1 MRPLHLLPVL
11 AIAVAGL
18 AACDP
23 KTDFPAIV
31 ALATPPSGPAPSWRL
46 KDPDGN
52 LVSSDQFKGKV
63 VVLDFWA
70 TWCVPCRIE
79 IPGYIDLQKKYGK
92 DGLVIVGASVDQ
104 EGPAVVKKFM
114 ADFGINYPVVMA
126 DDDLVN
132 AFGGVDAYPTTYII
146 DRDGIIRDRKIG
158 VQSEEKFE
166 KRILVWL
173 KPGGAAR

>member
-70 TWCVPCRIE
+70 TWCAPCRASLPHLDELSKRYEGRVHFVAVNAQSEDVAAQSETRDMLKLKMPIATD
-79 IPGYIDLQKKYGK
+79 GYDAASLYHVEK
-92 DGLVIVGASVDQ
+92 LPTTVILDSRGHVARTF
-104 EGPAVVKKFM
+104 EGPAAPETIAK
-114 ADFGINYPVVMA
+114 A
-126 DDDLVN
+126 L
-132 AFGGVDAYPTTYII
+132 DA
-146 DRDGIIRDRKIG
+146 
-158 VQSEEKFE
+158 
-166 KRILVWL
+166 LL
-173 KPGGAAR
+173 